1 MGGGEGDVIRMATN
15 VGVYGASGASSRPP
29 MTGSAYAAAGGGGC
43 WEKAGSA
50 TMYGRGGGGGGVRK
64 FKTSKGET
72 QVYVNVIY
80 DGMRLLIYSLFLL
93 NIDL

>member
-29 MTGSAYAAAGGGGC
+29 MTGSAYAAAGGG
-43 WEKAGSA
+43 AV
-50 TMYGRGGGGGGVRK
+50 GRKPARLQCTGGGGGGGGVRK

-80 DGMRLLIYSLFLL
+80 DGMRLLIYSLSLL

>member
-1 MGGGEGDVIRMATN
+1 VGGGEGDVIRMATN

-29 MTGSAYAAAGGGGC
+29 MTGSAYAAAGGGGLLG
-43 WEKAGSA
+43 ESRLGYNVRA
-50 TMYGRGGGGGGVRK
+50 GGGGGGVRK
-64 FKTSKGET
+64 FKTRKGET